1 VKKRE
6 RLKLKVNLKS
16 IWIWMRELTAMDEAT
31 FLRLRLR
38 KHHSVD
44 EWNWD
49 DVDKCSGEM
58 NQVVEVNDNH
68 NEACA
73 NLGRLF
79 FKYRSVFN
87 SDIRCFSGRESGSSI
102 MQINEQKSLPP
113 IAIVTI
119 FQSYLKLT
127 LRSCLILFTRD
138 LALAMK
144 RGMCEWD

>member
-1 VKKRE
+1 MKRHFCGFDF
-6 RLKLKVNLKS
+6 VS
-16 IWIWMRELTAMDEAT
+16 ITVSTNGIETMLTNV
-31 FLRLRLR
+31 L
-38 KHHSVD
+38 
-44 EWNWD
+44 
-49 DVDKCSGEM
+49 GEM
-58 NQVVEVNDNH
+58 NQVVGVNDNH

-79 FKYRSVFN
+79 FKYRIVFS
-87 SDIRCFSGRESGSSI
+87 SDIRCLSGSESGSSI
-102 MQINEQKSLPP
+102 MHMNEQKSLPP

-144 RGMCEWD
+144 RGMCE